1 MRHKERRFLR
11 RTISTALAL
20 LLSAQMLPAAR
31 AASEL
36 PEGGTVSAGVSDPI
50 DEGAEMNDESNAEA
64 ATDGNLPVSGEDA
77 GNPAIEPGEGTV
89 IPEAPAEDGTPPVDN
104 PVEDVGDRR
113 GCRHAA
119 GCQSRT

>member
-36 PEGGTVSAGVSDPI
+36 PEGGTPSEIPVSAGVSDPI

-64 ATDGNLPVSGEDA
+64 ATDGNLP
-77 GNPAIEPGEGTV
+77 
-89 IPEAPAEDGTPPVDN
+89 
-104 PVEDVGDRR
+104 DRKR
-113 GCRHAA
+113 VV
-119 GCQSRT
+119 